1 MFSKLVTT
9 AARRQLRNVA
19 TKHKKSILNV
29 RNNNHNKIII
39 ANFGVEVEDDTFGNR
54 GWTKGEF
61 HSVENT
67 LKEKL
72 SEEDHAN
79 VTRVLYGLNQGKTV
93 EELKRQEEEI

>member
-1 MFSKLVTT
+1 MTRLGT
-9 AARRQLRNVA
+9 
-19 TKHKKSILNV
+19 
-29 RNNNHNKIII
+29 
-39 ANFGVEVEDDTFGNR
+39 EDGQ
-54 GWTKGEF
+54 GEF

-93 EELKRQEEEI
+93 EELPIPQAAQDLADKKVNLILLCINLVLLRSHENQESLGLA